1 MAIES
6 LSNQPI
12 ADFPNEPKSKKNLSL
27 ILAGT
32 GILLF
37 LAVTFSFSFKDQ
49 LNSLLYPKPLS
60 RAQSLPS
67 TLPSSNLTGNINNS
81 ISLVTLTKSGFSP
94 ATLTIKANSRVAWVN
109 NSGQAASV
117 NSNDHPTHKLYP
129 PLNLGL
135 FNSGSSVQLV
145 FDKAGTYK
153 YHNHL
158 NPAQTGT
165 IIVQ

>member
-1 MAIES
+1 MAINA
-6 LSNQPI
+6 LSDQPI
-12 ADFPNEPKSKKNLSL
+12 ADFPNEPKSKKNISL

-60 RAQSLPS
+60 HAQSLS
-67 TLPSSNLTGNINNS
+67 SQPSSSTVNSNNS

-109 NSGQAASV
+109 NSGQPASV

-145 FDKAGTYK
+145 FDKPGTYK